1 MARGKKFP
9 VGLWAFE
16 PPAPAGTLKSSKIHR
31 HRTVAGKR
39 GRRSETLV
47 KIVKVLKLCL
57 ELGSTLDHMWF
68 AHGRANKRLPMKYSY
83 NLSENKRKCANISLF
98 APMNSESINSFGYD
112 TNTL

>member
-47 KIVKVLKLCL
+47 KIVKVDTK
-57 ELGSTLDHMWF
+57 TLPRTWLYTRPHVV
-68 AHGRANKRLPMKYSY
+68 RAR
-83 NLSENKRKCANISLF
+83 
-98 APMNSESINSFGYD
+98 
-112 TNTL
+112 